1 MNQIYFMVPNR
12 KAKGTPIFLDG
23 ILHTRFIPRE
33 EYKGSTLPPVLTRD
47 SWRIGWMNLTE
58 LPEKLYLINKH
69 RLLDFDYCDT
79 SNGFIISEKFKE
91 IIDKH
96 NPMKYLFT
104 PVVMLNRDGEVNS
117 QKSYYFI
124 TIQEDVQAID
134 FDKSKFIE
142 VRPPDIEVG
151 ERFPKAKIKEAIKIV
166 LNKKLLG
173 TKPIFY
179 IYQSFFDALLYCNE
193 EFKNSVEA
201 QKIKTIEFHPI
212 EEVVEYLNKTYNLK
226 LSNTEFIIE

>member
-1 MNQIYFMVPNR
+1 MNQLYFMVPNR
-12 KAKGTPIFLDG
+12 KAKGTPIYLDG

-33 EYKGSTLPPVLTRD
+33 EYKGSTLPPVLNRD
-47 SWRIGWMNLTE
+47 KWRGGWMNLTE

-91 IIDKH
+91 IMDKH

-104 PVVMLNRDGEVNS
+104 PVVMLNKDGEVNS

-151 ERFPKAKIKEAIKIV
+151 ERFQRAEIIGAPKIV
-166 LNKKLLG
+166 FNKKLLG
-173 TKPIFY
+173 TKSIFF
-179 IYQSFFDALLYCNE
+179 IYQPFLRTFLYCNE

-201 QKIKTIEFHPI
+201 QKIKTIEFYPI
-212 EEVVEYLNKTYNLK
+212 EKLIEFMENAFHLK
-226 LSNTEFIIE
+226 LSDTEFIIE

>member
-12 KAKGTPIFLDG
+12 KAKGTPIYLDG

-79 SNGFIISEKFKE
+79 SNGFIISEEFKE
-91 IIDKH
+91 IMDAH

-117 QKSYYFI
+117 KKSYYFI

-142 VRPPDIEVG
+142 TRPPNIDLG
-151 ERFPKAKIKEAIKIV
+151 ERYPRVKIKKATKIV
-166 LNKKLLG
+166 FNKELLG
-173 TKPIFY
+173 KKPIFY
-179 IYQSFFDALLYCNE
+179 ICQSFFDTLLFCNE
-193 EFKNSVEA
+193 EFKNSVENR
-201 QKIKTIEFHPI
+201 KIKTIEFYPI
-212 EEVVEYLNKTYNLK
+212 EKLIEFTENTFHLE

>member
-1 MNQIYFMVPNR
+1 MNQIYFMVPNT
-12 KAKGTPIFLDG
+12 KAKGTPIYLDG
-23 ILHTRFIPRE
+23 ILHTRFIPKE

-91 IIDKH
+91 IMDKH

-151 ERFPKAKIKEAIKIV
+151 ERFQRAEIIGAPKIV
-166 LNKKLLG
+166 FNKKLLG
-173 TKPIFY
+173 TKSIFF
-179 IYQSFFDALLYCNE
+179 IYQPFLRTFLYCNE

-201 QKIKTIEFHPI
+201 QKIKTIEFYPI
-212 EEVVEYLNKTYNLK
+212 EKLIEFMENAFHLK
-226 LSNTEFIIE
+226 LSDTEFIIE

>member
-12 KAKGTPIFLDG
+12 KAKGTPIYLDG

-33 EYKGSTLPPVLTRD
+33 EYKGSTLPPVLVD
-47 SWRIGWMNLTE
+47 DEWRGGWMNLTE

-79 SNGFIISEKFKE
+79 SSGFIISEEFKE
-91 IIDKH
+91 IMDNH
-96 NPMKYLFT
+96 NPIKYLST
-104 PVVMLNRDGEVNS
+104 PVVMVNRDGVVNS
-117 QKSYYFI
+117 RKNYFFI
-124 TIQEDVQAID
+124 IIQEDVQAID

-179 IYQSFFDALLYCNE
+179 ICQSFFDTLLFCNE
-193 EFKNSVEA
+193 EFKNSVENR
-201 QKIKTIEFHPI
+201 KIKTIEFYPI
-212 EEVVEYLNKTYNLK
+212 EKLIEFTENTFHLE